1 MVSLLDNAI
10 RLDDDFTQ
18 DPHALYAQLRA
29 TGPARRVVL
38 STGVNAWLV
47 TDYAEARA
55 ALSDSTLSKDV
66 ARAGEL
72 MQRHMEPG
80 ANRTPF
86 DTSLS
91 SHMLNTDPPNH
102 TRLRKLVNKAFTARG
117 IDHLRP
123 RIQEIS
129 DELLD
134 RMAGADEVD
143 LLESFAFPL
152 PITVIC
158 EVLGVPGA
166 DRGDFRSWTEVL
178 MSNDRGER
186 IFAAAASMQQYLV
199 GLIEAKRAEP
209 GQDLLSELVEAS
221 DDDDRLTGAE
231 LVSMAFLLLVA
242 GHETTVNLIGNG
254 MLSLLEHPD
263 QLAALRADFSL
274 LPNAIEELLR
284 HEGPVG
290 MATFR
295 YTTEPLTLGDVE
307 IPADEFVVVGL
318 SAANRDPAKFPDAD
332 RLDITRDPVGHLAF
346 GHGIHYCV
354 GAPLA
359 RLEGEIAIRSLLT
372 RFPDLELTQAAHTLR
387 WRDSTVIRGLEKLN
401 VRLAPRQES

>member
-1 MVSLLDNAI
+1 MVSLLDNVI
-10 RLDDDFTQ
+10 RLDDAFSQ
-18 DPHALYAQLRA
+18 DPHALYAQLRT
-29 TGPARRVVL
+29 TGPARRVVM
-38 STGVNAWLV
+38 STGVNVWLV

-55 ALSDSTLSKDV
+55 ALSDPTLSKDV
-66 ARAGEL
+66 SRAGEL
-72 MQRHMEPG
+72 MERHMEPG

-86 DTSLS
+86 DSSLS
-91 SHMLNTDPPNH
+91 AHMLNTDPPNH

-123 RIQEIS
+123 RVQEIS
-129 DELLD
+129 DDLLD
-134 RMAGADEVD
+134 KMAGLDEVD
-143 LLESFAFPL
+143 LLEAFAFPL

-158 EVLGVPGA
+158 EVLGVPGT
-166 DRGDFRSWTEVL
+166 DRDDFRSWTEVL
-178 MSNDRGER
+178 MSNDRTER
-186 IFAAAASMQQYLV
+186 IFTAAASMQQYLV

-209 GQDLLSELVEAS
+209 GNDLLSELVQAS
-221 DDDDRLTGAE
+221 DDDDRLTGDE

-254 MLSLLEHPD
+254 MLALLENPD

-295 YTTEPLTLGDVE
+295 YTTQPLTLGDTE

-318 SAANRDPAKFPDAD
+318 SAANRDPARFPDAD

-372 RFPDLELTQAAHTLR
+372 RFPDLALAEAAHTLR
-387 WRDSTVIRGLEKLN
+387 WRDSMVIRGLENLR
-401 VRLAPRQES
+401 VRLG